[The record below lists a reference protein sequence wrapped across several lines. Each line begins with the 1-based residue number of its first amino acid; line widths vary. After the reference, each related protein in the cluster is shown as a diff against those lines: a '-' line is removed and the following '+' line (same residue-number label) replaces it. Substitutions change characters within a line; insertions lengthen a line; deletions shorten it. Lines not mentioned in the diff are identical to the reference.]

1 MSTQSLRYFPTL
13 EKNNY
18 GQIKKQKFSKATFK
32 ERVPMLDKDCYK
44 KCILYLLEYVYN
56 YFINI

>member
-32 ERVPMLDKDCYK
+32 ESVPMFDKDFYK
-44 KCILYLLEYVYN
+44 KM
-56 YFINI
+56 YFIFVGICVQLFY